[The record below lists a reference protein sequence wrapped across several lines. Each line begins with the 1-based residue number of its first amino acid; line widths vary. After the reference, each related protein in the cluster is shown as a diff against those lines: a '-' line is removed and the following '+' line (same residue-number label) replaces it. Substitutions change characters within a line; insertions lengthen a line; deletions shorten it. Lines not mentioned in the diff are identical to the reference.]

1 MHVVYDI
8 ETYPN
13 LFTIAFMPLGGNHV
27 RAFEISER
35 ADQRHQIIAFVKSCS
50 SMIGFNNVGFD
61 WPLLKMLLEYPNVTT
76 QALNN
81 HAEGLIKGFASI
93 DWTPAIPQ
101 VDLFRIHHFDNKA
114 KTTSLKKL
122 EFNMRMNSVRNLPFK
137 PGSIIPRNAIDAV
150 LTYNCYDVRATEL
163 FYHKSAD
170 KIAFRNSL
178 NPAWINYS
186 DSKIGKQYVIDAL
199 EWAGIECYRTNE
211 RGRRVPK
218 QTLWPNGVPLKDI
231 ILPLIQFRTPQL
243 QTLLMDIRSQTI
255 AEEDAFKREFQL
267 GGIDVTFGK
276 GGLHASVNRRKYTDG
291 IILDLDVVSYYP
303 NIAIKNKIY
312 PRHLGIEFCA
322 IYDELF
328 EKRKLTKKGESANL
342 ALKLGLNSVFG
353 DSGNP
358 HSVFFDLSYM
368 YAITI
373 NGQLMLLMLAEELL
387 RIPGLELIQCNTD
400 GLTVRV
406 PEAGRA
412 YVDAIAKTWMNK
424 TRMTLEQVQYKRLF
438 IRDVNNYIGEFLN
451 GKKKHKGAYLID
463 REWHQ
468 NHGGLVVPKIAEQVL
483 LNDADPEFELMSHPD
498 PWDFMYRINAT
509 AKNPLVFHAGT
520 PQEYEQEGVVRYYLS
535 EKGERFV
542 KRMAKGLQRVHLADT
557 KNLEGSRGSWH
568 CPECRSVHRT
578 KALLIEHINED
589 HAPNMQLA
597 IDYDGEPI
605 NISAV
610 AYLSEIEK
618 LTRDFV

>member
-1 MHVVYDI
+1 MDVVYNL

-13 LFTIAFMPLGGNHV
+13 LFVATFKRLDENAY
-27 RAFEISER
+27 RSFEISARKDE
-35 ADQRHQIIAFVKSCS
+35 RHQLIDFVRRCDK
-50 SMIGFNNVGFD
+50 MIGFNNFGFD
-61 WPLLKMLLEYPNVTT
+61 WPLLKMLLDFPNATT
-76 QALNN
+76 EALCN
-81 HAEGLIKGFASI
+81 HANGLIHGFAPT

-101 VDLFRIHHFDNKA
+101 VDLYRIHHFDNKA
-114 KTTSLKKL
+114 KTTSLYKL
-122 EFNMRMNSVRNLPFK
+122 KFNMRMPSIRMMPFK
-137 PGSIIPRNAIDAV
+137 ANTVVPLDGID
-150 LTYNCYDVRATEL
+150 DVIGFNTHHVGATEL

-170 KIAFRNSL
+170 KIAFRNAL

-186 DSKIGKQYVIDAL
+186 DSKIGKQYVIEAL
-199 EWAGIECYRTNE
+199 EYAGIECYEWRD
-211 RGRRVPK
+211 GRRVPK
-218 QTLWPNGVPLKDI
+218 QTLWPDGVALKDI
-231 ILPLIQFRTPQL
+231 VLPLIQFRTPQL
-243 QTLLMDIRSQTI
+243 QTLLMDVRSQTLT
-255 AEEDAFKREFQL
+255 DDDPFKREFEL
-267 GGIDVTFGK
+267 GGIEVTFGK

-312 PRHLGIEFCA
+312 PRHLGIQFCD

-328 EKRKLTKKGESANL
+328 ERRKLTKKGTNDNQ

-358 HSVFFDLSYM
+358 YSVFYDLSYM

-387 RIPGLELIQCNTD
+387 RVPGLELIQCNTD

-406 PEAGRA
+406 PEEKRA
-412 YVDAIAKTWMNK
+412 YVDAIAKAWMNK

-438 IRDVNNYIGEFLN
+438 IRDVNNYVGEFVN
-451 GKKKHKGAYLID
+451 GKRKNKGAYLID

-468 NHGGLVVPKIAEQVL
+468 NHGGLVVPKIAEKVL
-483 LNDADPEFELMSHPD
+483 LEDADPELELITHPD

-520 PQEYEQEGVVRYYLS
+520 PQQYDQEGVVRYYLC

-557 KNLEGSRGSWH
+557 KNLQGKRGAWQ
-568 CPECRSVHRT
+568 CPECGGNYKT
-578 KALLIEHINED
+578 KQATIDHINDD

-618 LTRDFV
+618 LTRDFI